1 MKILKAAAGMIF
13 ILLLTGAALMCAEAA
28 PVEVSYGSPKVDGAK
43 DALYEAMRP
52 IETKNV
58 IAGSSIDNPSPAKA
72 WLAWDNEGLY
82 IYAEVSEATPAN
94 EASEEYKQDSIEIFT
109 DEDNSKSKIIDEND
123 TQYRVTSLGSRTLGN
138 AASDSF
144 LSAASAIEGGYA
156 VEVKLPWLEIMPA
169 DGTVIGLDIL
179 VNDAL
184 GAVRQ
189 GMRAW
194 STQDNTNYI
203 STQNYGE
210 IKLVAGDNYVP
221 WNGSDPLRISV
232 NGYRLDCMGTSPVIK
247 NGRTLVPMRAVFEAL
262 KCGVAYNGDEKAV
275 YAIGNGK
282 LIKIVIGSDTVYVNN
297 EAQMLEAAAEI
308 VNDRT
313 LVPLRFVAET
323 LGASVDYDERQGAV
337 FISKNDK

>member
-1 MKILKAAAGMIF
+1 MRILKASAGTIL
-13 ILLLTGAALMCAEAA
+13 ILLLMVMTFACAEAA
-28 PVEVSYGSPKVDGAK
+28 AVEVSYGSPLVDGIK
-43 DALYEAMRP
+43 DALYDSMKP
-52 IETKNV
+52 IETKKV
-58 IAGSSIDNPSPAKA
+58 IEGSSIDDPSSAKV
-72 WLAWDNEGLY
+72 WLSWDNEGLY
-82 IYAEVSEATPAN
+82 AYAEVKEITPAN

-109 DEDNSKSKIIDEND
+109 DEDNSKSKIIDKND

-144 LSAASAIEGGYA
+144 LSAVSSIEGGYV

-169 DGTVIGLDIL
+169 DGTVIGFDIL

-194 STQDNTNYI
+194 STQDNTNYV

-210 IKLVAGDNYVP
+210 IKLVTGENYVP

-232 NGYRLDCMGTSPVIK
+232 NGYRLDCMGTSPVVK

-262 KCGVAYNGDEKAV
+262 SCGVTFNEEEKAV

-282 LIKIVIGSDTVYVNN
+282 FIRIVIDSDTVYVNN
-297 EAQMLEAAAEI
+297 EPQKLEAAAEI
-308 VNDRT
+308 VNGRT

-323 LGASVDYDERQGAV
+323 LGAAVEYDERQGAV
-337 FISKNDK
+337 FINK

>member
-1 MKILKAAAGMIF
+1 MRILKATAGMIL
-13 ILLLTGAALMCAEAA
+13 ILLLTGMALMGAEAA
-28 PVEVSYGSPKVDGAK
+28 PVEVSYGSPKVDGTK
-43 DALYEAMRP
+43 DNIYEAMKP
-52 IETKNV
+52 IETKKV
-58 IAGSSIDNPSPAKA
+58 ITGSSIDDPSSAKA
-72 WLAWDNEGLY
+72 WLLWDNDGLY
-82 IYAEVSEATPAN
+82 IYAEVNEATPAN

-109 DEDNSKSKIIDEND
+109 DEDNSKSKIIDKND

-144 LSAASAIEGGYA
+144 LSTVSSIEGGYA

-194 STQDNTNYI
+194 STQDNTNYV

-210 IKLVAGDNYVP
+210 IKLVTGENYVP

-232 NGYRLDCMGTSPVIK
+232 NGYRLDCMGTSPVVK

-262 KCGVAYNGDEKAV
+262 SCGVAFNEEEKAV

-282 LIKIVIGSDTVYVNN
+282 LIRIVIDSDTVYVNN
-297 EAQMLEAAAEI
+297 EPQKLEAAAEI
-308 VNDRT
+308 VNGRT

-323 LGASVDYDERQGAV
+323 LGAAVEYDERQGAV
-337 FISKNDK
+337 FINK

>member
-1 MKILKAAAGMIF
+1 MIF

-109 DEDNSKSKIIDEND
+109 DEDNSKSKIIDGND

-337 FISKNDK
+337 FISKKDK

>member
-1 MKILKAAAGMIF
+1 MKILKAVLGMTF

-28 PVEVSYGSPKVDGAK
+28 PVEVSYGSPKVDGVR

-58 IAGSSIDNPSPAKA
+58 IAGSSIDNPSSAKA
-72 WLAWDNEGLY
+72 WLAWDNDGLY
-82 IYAEVSEATPAN
+82 IYAEVNEATPAN

-109 DEDNSKSKIIDEND
+109 DEDNSKSKIIDGND

-144 LSAASAIEGGYA
+144 LSSVSAIEGGYA
-156 VEVKLPWLEIMPA
+156 VEAKLPWLDIMPA
-169 DGTVIGLDIL
+169 DGTVMGFDIL

-189 GMRAW
+189 GMSAW
-194 STQDNTNYI
+194 STRDNTNYV

-210 IKLVAGDNYVP
+210 IKLVSGENYVP

-232 NGYRLDCMGTSPVIK
+232 NGFRLDCMGTSPVVRD
-247 NGRTLVPMRAVFEAL
+247 GRTLVPMRAIFEAL
-262 KCGVAYNGDEKAV
+262 KCGVAYNAEEKSV
-275 YAIGNGK
+275 YAIGNDK
-282 LIKIVIGSDTVYVNN
+282 LIKILIDSDIVYVNK
-297 EAQMLEAAAEI
+297 EPQMLETAATV
-308 VNDRT
+308 VNGRT

-323 LGASVDYDERQGAV
+323 LGAVVDYDGRQGAV
-337 FISKNDK
+337 FISKK